1 VSMDA
6 QDTLREMLAEGHQK
20 WPSIR
25 VTLEDYQ
32 RHCERICGDARPVEE
47 LRMHAADIYLCCACA
62 HRDPVALGVFER
74 EAAEV
79 VRGAIARVHR
89 EREFVRETQQEF
101 WKKLLAGPDAKV
113 NDYCGRGPLQAW
125 LRIAAARLALD
136 RHRAERLVAGRET
149 DLGDCLAEQAF
160 GPESTLTRAR
170 FHVPFREALRHAIA
184 GLTHKDRNLLRM
196 HVVGRCSIDQIG
208 RAYNVHRAT
217 AARWLEQ
224 AREHILQ
231 DIRAKLEIAG
241 PHLTDSEF
249 QSVARVVGGELGLE
263 VSLFSSEVPLQH
275 ATSDALESG

>member
-1 VSMDA
+1 MNA
-6 QDTLREMLAEGHQK
+6 QDTLREMHAEGIRK

-32 RHCERICGDARPVEE
+32 RHCDQICGNTRPIEE
-47 LRMHAADIYLCCACA
+47 LRMHAADIYLCCACV
-62 HRDPVALGVFER
+62 HRNTVALGVFER
-74 EAAEV
+74 EAEEV

-89 EREFVRETQQEF
+89 EREFVRETLQEF

-113 NDYCGRGPLQAW
+113 NDYSGRGPLQAW

-149 DLGDCLAEQAF
+149 DLGDCLADQAF

-170 FHVPFREALRHAIA
+170 FHEPFQEALHHAIA

-208 RAYNVHRAT
+208 RAYKVHRAT

-224 AREHILQ
+224 AREHILR
-231 DIRAKLEIAG
+231 DVRAELELVG

-249 QSVARVVGGELGLE
+249 QSVARVMGGELGLE
-263 VSLFSSEVPLQH
+263 VSLFPSDVPLQRS
-275 ATSDALESG
+275 TSTR